1 MNMSRLPKVGLRMI
15 KSAAAVFLCLLLN
28 MARQGQGA
36 VFYSCIAA
44 VLCMQQDNGS
54 SIRVGMNRVVGT
66 LIGGLAGMLLLAGEQ
81 RLHLQGTLIHALLV
95 SLGVLLIIYVTVLLN
110 KKSASY
116 ISCVVFMSIVVSHV
130 TDADPYLFAFNRIL
144 DTLIGIVVSFALNF
158 FHLPRHRE
166 KDALFIVQDAYFSMD
181 GKKPEALRSVRF
193 KRLLDEGMNL
203 TYSAL
208 LPPRDDSGALP
219 YPLILFDGGALYEEK
234 QRRYEVLHCFSA
246 AQSAALRQQLQAH
259 EAEVFTF
266 FVRSQILH
274 AYLPASPKGKEAR
287 ALLASLCSAVAH
299 ACVID
304 RVPEDSEALMLGMVM
319 ARERADEI
327 SGSVHAPY
335 ARTCVIPCAADPDLA
350 FLAVV
355 PAQSDADEAA
365 DLLCRRIHA
374 ARSAWIAADERADLL
389 TQIERMFYHRC
400 DANT

>member
-116 ISCVVFMSIVVSHV
+116 ISCVVFMSIVVSHI

-144 DTLIGIVVSFALNF
+144 DTLIGIAVSFALNF

-389 TQIERMFYHRC
+389 TQIERMFYYRC

>member
-144 DTLIGIVVSFALNF
+144 DTLIGIAVSFALNF

-181 GKKPEALRSVRF
+181 GKKPVALRSVRF

-219 YPLILFDGGALYEEK
+219 YPLILFDGG
-234 QRRYEVLHCFSA
+234 SA

-259 EAEVFTF
+259 ETEVFTF